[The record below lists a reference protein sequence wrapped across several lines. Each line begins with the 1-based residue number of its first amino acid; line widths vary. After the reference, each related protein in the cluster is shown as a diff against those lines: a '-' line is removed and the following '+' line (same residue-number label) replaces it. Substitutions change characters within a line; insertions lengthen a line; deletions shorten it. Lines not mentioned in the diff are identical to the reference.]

1 MLDMDKRQVFNDGAV
16 DIFTTKDV
24 AEEGDMSKLSPVLQ
38 HRAHFR
44 ELSLTYKRRESA
56 KAVNVEADRLIRIPR
71 VPKVEP
77 DWRVRVVDR
86 ESSEGKFYRISDV
99 QLIPKTTPPSINLT
113 LEKVGDRYDL

>member
-1 MLDMDKRQVFNDGAV
+1 MLDMDKRQIFDDGVV
-16 DIFTTKDV
+16 DIFTVEDI
-24 AEEGDMSKLSPVLQ
+24 AEEGDMPKLRPKLQ
-38 HRAHFR
+38 YRAHFR

-86 ESSEGKFYRISDV
+86 ESPEGKFYRISDV
-99 QLIPKTTPPSINLT
+99 QLIMQTTPKSITLT

>member
-1 MLDMDKRQVFNDGAV
+1 MLDMDKRQIFDDGVV
-16 DIFTTKDV
+16 DIFTVEDI
-24 AEEGDMSKLSPVLQ
+24 AEEGDMPKLRPELQ
-38 HRAHFR
+38 YRAHFR

-86 ESSEGKFYRISDV
+86 ESPEGKFYRISDV
-99 QLIPKTTPPSINLT
+99 QLIMQTTPKSITLT

>member
-1 MLDMDKRQVFNDGAV
+1 MLDTDKRQIFGDGAV
-16 DIFTTKDV
+16 DIFTVKDI
-24 AEEGDMSKLSPVLQ
+24 AEDGDMPRLSPVLQ
-38 HRAHFR
+38 YRAHFR

-86 ESSEGKFYRISDV
+86 ESPEGKFYRISDV
-99 QLIPKTTPPSINLT
+99 QLIMQTTPQSITLT